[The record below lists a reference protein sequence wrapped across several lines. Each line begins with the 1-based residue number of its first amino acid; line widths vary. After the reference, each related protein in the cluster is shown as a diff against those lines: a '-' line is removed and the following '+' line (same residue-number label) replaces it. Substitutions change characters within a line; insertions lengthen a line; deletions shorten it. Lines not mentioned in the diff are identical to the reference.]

1 MGKMCMPM
9 TIISNSP
16 VRQVPENYMPKDA
29 GAWFE
34 LKQGPDSGKK
44 MFYYDFQVGQGTPQR
59 TIVLVH
65 GNPESSYT
73 FAKTRSCVEQ
83 ILKQYAKQTVRIV
96 AMDHIGFGL
105 SDQASFEMVDMH
117 HAANLQ
123 QLIQHLDLQQVTL
136 VIHDWGGAIGIGA
149 FMFDPLRVRAMVL
162 MNTTVFPVPLT
173 GMTYKNFPFSWLAWN
188 HLGFYVPGFLWRYV
202 SPMVMFSPAGKWA
215 ALKHFA
221 HFVARAFLGRLTSDE
236 TFYLEAFS
244 PKMNAL
250 SSKRN
255 VKQTRV
261 WGHGYEYKDAQL
273 GPQSNVAF
281 FEKIQRMIPREWAE
295 QKNSK
300 QTGIK
305 VRAFFGEFDPL
316 ARDEIRQQWLA
327 NLPQLAGHMT
337 YYSDAGHFV
346 EETKYAD
353 IAQGICSITLD

>member
-1 MGKMCMPM
+1 MPM

-149 FMFDPLRVRAMVL
+149 FMFDPQRVRAMVL